1 MNTHLP
7 DKKRVAVIG
16 AGIAGLAAAYE
27 LKQHGIE
34 ATVFEKAPISGGR
47 MVTQKIGNLLFDAG
61 ADFFS
66 DNYTQMKAYAHEFN
80 IPWVPYERHCAQRF
94 MRDGKTHILHLRGMY
109 DILFQPLLSISARAS
124 LIFWLAKIST
134 IRLPLDF
141 FDLSAIPGH
150 YDSSTAENYINQNV
164 HPEINDYIAD
174 PFTGAM
180 QFHRTNE
187 MSAGAIIAVLQMTM
201 SKNRKFTPRYTTG
214 GIAKISQAL
223 ADRVS
228 INYGSKIK
236 SIKSNEQPVE
246 ITMDDNTTKVF
257 DAIICATP
265 AYETLSM
272 LTRPTTALK
281 AVLGAAK
288 YSATITIALKVPA
301 DLDNTSHCTYV
312 PYKENSL
319 IGSYTFEENKSSD
332 FADKHHGVMNVYL
345 REEFARE
352 LMDKTD
358 QEIFSRI
365 IDEMPKICPEL
376 SGHKKEVSGL
386 ALYRWPQ
393 AMPKF
398 DYQYIST
405 VRDYSEKHQGEDG
418 IYLAGDYFNAPW
430 TEGAAR
436 SGIRAAKAIIA
447 AS

>member
-1 MNTHLP
+1 MP
-7 DKKRVAVIG
+7 
-16 AGIAGLAAAYE
+16 
-27 LKQHGIE
+27 
-34 ATVFEKAPISGGR
+34 GGR

-80 IPWVPYERHCAQRF
+80 IPWVPYEKHCAQRF

-124 LIFWLAKIST
+124 LLFWLAKIST

-141 FDLSAIPGH
+141 FDLSAIPSH
-150 YDSSTAENYINQNV
+150 YDSDTAESYINRYV

-201 SKNRKFTPRYTTG
+201 SKSRKFTPRYTTG
-214 GIAKISQAL
+214 GIARISQAL

-228 INYGSKIK
+228 VKYSSRIS
-236 SIKSNEQPVE
+236 SIKSTSSG
-246 ITMDDNTTKVF
+246 IKIRMSDGTTQTYDSV
-257 DAIICATP
+257 ICATP
-265 AYETLSM
+265 AYETLTLLANPSG
-272 LTRPTTALK
+272 ALK
-281 AVLGAAK
+281 KVLRAAK
-288 YSATITIALKVPA
+288 YAATITIALKVPVNLA
-301 DLDNTSHCTYV
+301 DISHCTYI
-312 PYKENSL
+312 PYKENHH

-332 FADKHHGVMNVYL
+332 FQNQEHGVINVYL
-345 REEFARE
+345 REEFARK

-358 QEIFSRI
+358 QEIFTRI
-365 IDEMPKICPEL
+365 IDEMPSICPEL
-376 SGHKKEVSGL
+376 KGHENKISGL

-398 DYQYIST
+398 DHKYIST
-405 VRDYSEKHQGEDG
+405 VRNFSEKHQGEHG
-418 IYLAGDYFNAPW
+418 IYLAGDYFNSPW

-436 SGIRAAKAIIA
+436 SGIRAAKAITA
-447 AS
+447 LS